1 MSNENV
7 ILFYGDKAW
16 QLIPKSWRYWWIDTL
31 GQNIDGYEN
40 ISIDLPEPIIVDRT
54 QQLYDWKLKID
65 SNMLFEISEA
75 CNKYMVPTVMCPWGC
90 NEFIFR
96 SGFIS
101 IGIVFERYLRK
112 VSLIMIHDLIVMKY
126 VSYCREDYIQFNN
139 DYDCLLLNR
148 DSWKVMPSVCLRNGY
163 GAQVMTCK
171 DHDKGCPKCMIH
183 PPRQPQHILSSKYP
197 DQICHAVIKPRT
209 VSTSKAN
216 KYSNTYK
223 MHEQRGNFNG
233 IDTCSI
239 TQYRKFKLLSYLL
252 HENELRSLKGRAD
265 INALLTQLVQEKEL
279 APDIVKNYRKLAEKM
294 TLKTDELSYGA
305 TYVPIDIA
313 VNMGLDKARDVFW
326 DVEEPTEKRI
336 MTPCFP
342 AYVHPIQTCNE
353 FGSAPHSLPLL
364 MSTGRNA
371 SNTSM
376 LWLLCGLLI
385 RIQEL
390 WTYAYK
396 MPLFQS
402 KWNGWLLTYLSNK
415 LLHHYSQ
422 RSKSGDSF
430 SMLYVSSIEKLSEKL
445 VSNIYILYF

>member
-1 MSNENV
+1 
-7 ILFYGDKAW
+7 
-16 QLIPKSWRYWWIDTL
+16 
-31 GQNIDGYEN
+31 
-40 ISIDLPEPIIVDRT
+40 
-54 QQLYDWKLKID
+54 
-65 SNMLFEISEA
+65 
-75 CNKYMVPTVMCPWGC
+75 
-90 NEFIFR
+90 
-96 SGFIS
+96 
-101 IGIVFERYLRK
+101 
-112 VSLIMIHDLIVMKY
+112 
-126 VSYCREDYIQFNN
+126 
-139 DYDCLLLNR
+139 
-148 DSWKVMPSVCLRNGY
+148 
-163 GAQVMTCK
+163 
-171 DHDKGCPKCMIH
+171 
-183 PPRQPQHILSSKYP
+183 
-197 DQICHAVIKPRT
+197 
-209 VSTSKAN
+209 
-216 KYSNTYK
+216 
-223 MHEQRGNFNG
+223 
-233 IDTCSI
+233 
-239 TQYRKFKLLSYLL
+239 
-252 HENELRSLKGRAD
+252 
-265 INALLTQLVQEKEL
+265 
-279 APDIVKNYRKLAEKM
+279 M
-294 TLKTDELSYGA
+294 TLKTNELSYGA